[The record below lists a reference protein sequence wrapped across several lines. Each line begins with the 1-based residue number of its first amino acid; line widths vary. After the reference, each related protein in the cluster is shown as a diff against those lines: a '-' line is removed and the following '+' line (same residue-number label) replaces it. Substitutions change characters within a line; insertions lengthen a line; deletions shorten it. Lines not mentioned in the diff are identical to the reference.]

1 MSNGRLPSHDHLRD
15 VDPFSHYSNTFQKK
29 KLRREGGKS
38 TVRPQLL
45 LPLARRRGKHILTI
59 LQKGG
64 RGVEE
69 FFLEGGADAKRV
81 VNFWWGRFR
90 VFRESNYKQTARCIT
105 SYFSPVFILVFLILF
120 FGRKISGLYLYF
132 IIRKY
137 KQNFSFLEAFLLI

>member
-15 VDPFSHYSNTFQKK
+15 VDHFSHYSNTFQKK
-29 KLRREGGKS
+29 KKKKMRGEGGKS
-38 TVRPQLL
+38 TVRPHSFYS
-45 LPLARRRGKHILTI
+45 PLARRRGKHILTI

-90 VFRESNYKQTARCIT
+90 VFRDSNYKQTERCIT
-105 SYFSPVFILVFLILF
+105 SYFSPVF
-120 FGRKISGLYLYF
+120 
-132 IIRKY
+132 
-137 KQNFSFLEAFLLI
+137 N